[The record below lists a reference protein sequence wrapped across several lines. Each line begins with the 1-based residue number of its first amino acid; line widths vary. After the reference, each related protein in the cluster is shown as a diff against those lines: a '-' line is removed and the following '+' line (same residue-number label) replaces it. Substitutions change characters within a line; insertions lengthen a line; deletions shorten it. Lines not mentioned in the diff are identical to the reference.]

1 MQNNKGLHSLLPPL
15 RDVLDSNVLTV
26 TQDTPLVEIIKLI
39 GYNGRRLEADESKQE
54 DASSSVTGGND
65 FTVVVNELQLVGI
78 ITEAAILGLISRGE
92 DISAVHAADV
102 MVSPLATLEESDFQD
117 IFAVLDLLKHH
128 QSNCLPI
135 LNDRGCLVGV
145 VTLDKLLQ
153 ALEVTNLL
161 KYCSVAEFM
170 QVDLVSALPSTS
182 VLSAAKLMAKHS
194 INYAIVLADESVG
207 LITARDIIY
216 LSVRDRGLSGLSV
229 GEVMNANFDRID
241 RDDSLWHAHQMMQR
255 LQVSQLGVVDR
266 RGNLVGV
273 MPQLSILEVF
283 NPTIVYGFAANLQQ
297 QVNSLKQE
305 KLELLQSLNKSAEV
319 PETQSN
325 STIQAEIERDYL
337 LAIIAM
343 RLRQSLDL
351 EEILETAALEIR
363 VWLQSDRVF
372 IYPFDPN
379 WDGILSLESV
389 SALQWSLLGRNIRHD
404 YFDNIA
410 TDSFL
415 RGNAIAIEDI
425 SQARIEQTDVEFLT
439 ELQVK
444 SSLIVPIPRGN
455 KLWGLMVIHHCTEL
469 RQWQPTEIAFLERFA
484 PQLAITIHQSSLLE
498 QSQVELAER
507 KLAEAKLLHNA
518 FHDSLT
524 DLPNRALFMDR
535 LSHAVERTKR
545 HSSHLFAVLFLD
557 IDRFK
562 VVNDSL
568 GHTIGD
574 QLLIAIAK
582 RLQSCLYS
590 SDTFARLGGDEFT
603 ILLEDIADYS
613 EAISLADRL
622 QQELHQPFVLSG
634 YEVFTSVSIG
644 IVMSSFGY
652 EDPESMLRDAD
663 TAMYRAKAR
672 GKAQYVMFEPAMYA
686 GAVTRLQ
693 SEIDMRKAIER
704 NELRLFYQPI
714 MSLATKKVT
723 GFEALLRWHHPER
736 GFIFPID
743 FIALAE
749 ETGLIVAIGEW
760 VLREACRQ
768 LLKWQAQFPLD
779 TPLTISVNIS
789 SLQVTQP
796 NFIDQVEQ
804 ILQETGLDPKCLKLE
819 ITETALMDN
828 LDIACKRFEQLRNR
842 NIQVYIDDFGTG
854 YSSFGYLQNLPI
866 DVLKIDKSF
875 INKIAFDENSLQ
887 IVQAIMSLA
896 RSIGMGVVAEGVETS
911 EQLACLEAMGQE
923 SVQGYFISRPVDS
936 LAAEMIVRELQAET

>member
-1 MQNNKGLHSLLPPL
+1 MQNNTGLHSLLPPL

-39 GYNGRRLEADESKQE
+39 GYNGRRLEATESKQE
-54 DASSSVTGGND
+54 DASSSVRGGTN

-78 ITEAAILGLISRGE
+78 ITEATILRLISQGE
-92 DISAVHAADV
+92 DMSAMRAADA
-102 MVSPLATLEESDFQD
+102 MMPPLVTLKETDFQD
-117 IFAVLDLLKHH
+117 IFAILDLLKLH

-135 LNDRGCLVGV
+135 LNARGSLVGAA
-145 VTLDKLLQ
+145 TLDKLLQ

-170 QVDLVSALPSTS
+170 QVDFISIPPSTP
-182 VLSAAKLMAKHS
+182 VLAVAQLMVEHGV
-194 INYAIVLADESVG
+194 NYAIVLANRAVG
-207 LITARDIIY
+207 IITAQDIIHLY
-216 LSVRDRGLSGLSV
+216 QYDRDLRNLSASD
-229 GEVMNANFDRID
+229 VMETNFDRID
-241 RDDSLWHAHQMMQR
+241 RDDSLWQAHQMMQR
-255 LQVSQLGVVDR
+255 LRVHQLGVVDHQ
-266 RGNLVGV
+266 GNLVGM
-273 MPQLSILEVF
+273 MPQLSILEAF
-283 NPTIVYGFAANLQQ
+283 NPAIVYGFVANLQQ

-305 KLELLQSLNKSAEV
+305 KLELLQSLNKSTEA
-319 PETQSN
+319 PGTPSN
-325 STIQAEIERDYL
+325 SIIQAETERDYL

-379 WDGILSLESV
+379 WDGILTIESV
-389 SALQWSLLGRNIRHD
+389 STLQWSLLGRNIRHD
-404 YFDNIA
+404 YFENIA

-415 RGNAIAIEDI
+415 RGNAIAIANI
-425 SQARIEQTDVEFLT
+425 SQARIEQADVEFLAQ
-439 ELQVK
+439 LQVK
-444 SSLIVPIPRGN
+444 SSLVIPIPRGN
-455 KLWGLMVIHHCTEL
+455 RLWGLMIIHHCTEL

-535 LSHAVERTKR
+535 LGHAVERTKR

-603 ILLEDIADYS
+603 ILLEDIADNS
-613 EAISLADRL
+613 EAISLANRL
-622 QQELHQPFVLSG
+622 QQELRQPFVLSG
-634 YEVFTSVSIG
+634 YEVFASVSIG
-644 IVMSSFGY
+644 IVISSFGY
-652 EDPESMLRDAD
+652 EEPESMLRDAD

-704 NELRLFYQPI
+704 DELRLFYQPI
-714 MSLATKKVT
+714 VSLATKKVT

-749 ETGLIVAIGEW
+749 ETGLIVEIGEW
-760 VLREACRQ
+760 VMREACRQ
-768 LLKWQAQFPLD
+768 LLKWQSQFPIEP
-779 TPLTISVNIS
+779 PLTISVNIS

-804 ILQETGLDPKCLKLE
+804 ILQETGLDPKYLKLE
-819 ITETALMDN
+819 ITETAIMDN

-875 INKIAFDENSLQ
+875 IDKIAFDENSLQ
-887 IVQAIMSLA
+887 IVQTIMSLA
-896 RSIGMGVVAEGVETS
+896 RSMGMGVVAEGVETS
-911 EQLACLEAMGQE
+911 EQLACLESMGQE

-936 LAAEMIVRELQAET
+936 LAAEMIIQEL

>member
-1 MQNNKGLHSLLPPL
+1 MQNNTGLHSLLPLL
-15 RDVLDSNVLTV
+15 REVLDSNVLTV
-26 TQDTPLVEIIKLI
+26 TQNTPLVEIIKLI
-39 GYNGRRLEADESKQE
+39 GYNDRKLEVAESKQE
-54 DASSSVTGGND
+54 DASNSVTGG
-65 FTVVVNELQLVGI
+65 TKCIVVVNELQLVGI
-78 ITEAAILGLISRGE
+78 ITEAAILALISQGE
-92 DISAVHAADV
+92 DLSALRAVDA
-102 MVSPLATLEESDFQD
+102 MMPPLATLNEPEVRD
-117 IFAVLDLLKHH
+117 ILTILDLLKRH
-128 QSNCLPI
+128 QSDYIPI
-135 LNDRGCLVGV
+135 LSDRGDLVGV

-161 KYCSVAEFM
+161 KYCSVDEFM
-170 QVDLVSALPSTS
+170 QVDFVSTPSSTS
-182 VLSAAKLMAKHS
+182 VLAVAQLMVERRT
-194 INYAIVLADESVG
+194 NYVIVGDRSPVG
-207 LITARDIIY
+207 IVTARDIIHLHLHERD
-216 LSVRDRGLSGLSV
+216 LSRLSAGD
-229 GEVMNANFDRID
+229 VMRSFEHIN
-241 RDDSLWHAHQMMQR
+241 RDDSLWQAHQMMQR
-255 LQVSQLGVVDR
+255 LQVSQLEVVDHQE
-266 RGNLVGV
+266 NLVG
-273 MPQLSILEVF
+273 MMSQLSILEAF
-283 NPTIVYGFAANLQQ
+283 NPGIVYGFVANLQQ
-297 QVNSLKQE
+297 QANSLKQE
-305 KLELLQSLNKSAEV
+305 KLELLQSLNRNTEV
-319 PETQSN
+319 SGTQSN

-372 IYPFDPN
+372 IYPFDPD
-379 WDGILSLESV
+379 WDGILTIESV
-389 SALQWSLLGRNIRHD
+389 SDLQWSLLGRDVRHP
-404 YFDNIA
+404 YFDEIT

-415 RGNAIAIEDI
+415 RGNAIAIKDI
-425 SQARIEQTDVEFLT
+425 SQSRIEQPDIEFLT
-439 ELQVK
+439 QLQIK
-444 SSLIVPIPRGN
+444 SSLVVPIPRGN
-455 KLWGLMVIHHCTEL
+455 KLWGLIVIHHCTEP
-469 RQWQPTEIAFLERFA
+469 RTWQPMEIAFLERFA

-535 LSHAVERTKR
+535 LGHAVERTKR
-545 HSSHLFAVLFLD
+545 HSSHIFAVLFLD

-603 ILLEDIADYS
+603 ILLEDIDDNS
-613 EAISLADRL
+613 EAIALANRL
-622 QQELHQPFVLSG
+622 QQELRQPFVLSG
-634 YEVFTSVSIG
+634 YEVFTSASIG
-644 IVMSSFGY
+644 IVISSFGY
-652 EDPESMLRDAD
+652 DDPESMLRDAD

-693 SEIDMRKAIER
+693 SEIDMRKALER

-736 GFIFPID
+736 GFIFPMD

-768 LLKWQAQFPLD
+768 LLKWQSQFPLD
-779 TPLTISVNIS
+779 PPLTISVNIS

-804 ILQETGLDPKCLKLE
+804 ILQETGLNPKCLKLE
-819 ITETALMDN
+819 ITETAIMDN
-828 LDIACKRFEQLRNR
+828 MDIACKRFEQLRSR

-911 EQLACLEAMGQE
+911 EQLACLELMGKE
-923 SVQGYFISRPVDS
+923 SVQGYFISKPVDS
-936 LAAEMIVRELQAET
+936 LTAEMIIQELQAES